1 MDISTSCITTA
12 SGTPRARAHLAY
24 GVASSLESQRH
35 QFEYLSDQ
43 RCCQAGLQGVDVSWS
58 GWKRRGGEQVSV
70 IPEGRRATVRVL
82 VLLLVVLTGCSAQ
95 PHVPRVSSSPS
106 E

>member
-1 MDISTSCITTA
+1 MTA
-12 SGTPRARAHLAY
+12 SSVGAP
-24 GVASSLESQRH
+24 VACIRWSRCEG
-35 QFEYLSDQ
+35 
-43 RCCQAGLQGVDVSWS
+43 CCQPGLHGVDVSWS